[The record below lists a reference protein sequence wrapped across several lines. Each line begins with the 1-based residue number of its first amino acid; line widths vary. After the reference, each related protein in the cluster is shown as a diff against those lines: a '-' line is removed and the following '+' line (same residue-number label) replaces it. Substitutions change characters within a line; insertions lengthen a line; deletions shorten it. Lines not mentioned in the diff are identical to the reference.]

1 MATGA
6 SEVVLVNPIN
16 FVKFRMQRP
25 EWGYSGMLD
34 AIQTIYRVE
43 GLPAFWKGAGA
54 VFVRN
59 TICNG
64 GMVGGYKF
72 LSLSANFCE
81 HFSSKPW
88 EGDASSNCYFESDL
102 SILGMSTMLLLVNSN
117 LNC

>member
-6 SEVVLVNPIN
+6 SETVLVNPIN

-25 EWGYSGMLD
+25 EWGYSGMVD

-43 GLPAFWKGAGA
+43 GLQAFWKGAGA

-72 LSLSANFCE
+72 LS
-81 HFSSKPW
+81 PPR
-88 EGDASSNCYFESDL
+88 
-102 SILGMSTMLLLVNSN
+102 
-117 LNC
+117 

>member
-6 SEVVLVNPIN
+6 SEVMLVNPIN

-34 AIQTIYRVE
+34 AIQTIYRTE

-64 GMVGGYKF
+64 GMVGGYKLLGSSF
-72 LSLSANFCE
+72 IMFHPDLLRSKIASLSLSHYA
-81 HFSSKPW
+81 
-88 EGDASSNCYFESDL
+88 L
-102 SILGMSTMLLLVNSN
+102 
-117 LNC
+117 